1 MSFINEWYFFRVGAP
16 NSPTRFLNY
25 VDAIRGFRHLLEQI
39 DLDKAQSMCS
49 KMKGQLKSRFIV
61 LNDDRVLPP
70 PPQSGV
76 AGVSHH
82 RGRGRGGRGG
92 RGTVRGS
99 FQGKGVKRTQD
110 LEDGELSTTPSKR

>member
-1 MSFINEWYFFRVGAP
+1 MLCFVFRVGAP

-61 LNDDRVLPP
+61 LNDDRILPP

-82 RGRGRGGRGG
+82 RGRGSGGRGG
-92 RGTVRGS
+92 RGTARGN
-99 FQGKGVKRTQD
+99 FQSKGVKRTQD

>member
-1 MSFINEWYFFRVGAP
+1 
-16 NSPTRFLNY
+16 
-25 VDAIRGFRHLLEQI
+25 
-39 DLDKAQSMCS
+39 MCS

-92 RGTVRGS
+92 RGAGRGS

-110 LEDGELSTTPSKR
+110 LSNKYLNSHCMPQQGTKMQLTFAEHMSTRN